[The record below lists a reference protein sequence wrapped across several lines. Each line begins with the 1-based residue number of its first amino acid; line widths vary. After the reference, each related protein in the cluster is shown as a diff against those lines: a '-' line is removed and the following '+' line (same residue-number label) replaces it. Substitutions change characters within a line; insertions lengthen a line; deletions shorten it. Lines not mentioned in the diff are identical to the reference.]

1 MNTFFTSDLHFGHA
15 NVIQYAGRPFKDAHE
30 MNEALVANWNAVVQP
45 DDEVY
50 VVGDFALCRK
60 EEAARLAERL
70 NGQKYLVR
78 GNHDREVPGK
88 AFGWIKDMHT
98 VKVPD
103 ADAPLGVQRIVL
115 CHYAMRVWDRC
126 HYGTWHLYG
135 HSHGSLPDDPGSL
148 SWDVGVDANGFVPL
162 GVPEIAAIMA
172 RKTFVPVDH
181 HRQRGEGKE
190 DAG

>member
-15 NVIQYAGRPFKDAHE
+15 NVIQYAGRPFKDVHE
-30 MNEALVANWNAVVQP
+30 MNEALVTNWNAGVQP
-45 DDEVY
+45 GDEVY

-60 EEAARLAERL
+60 EEAARFAERL

-78 GNHDREVPGK
+78 GNHDRDVSSK

-115 CHYAMRVWDRC
+115 CHYAMRVWDRA
-126 HYGTWHLYG
+126 HYGAWMLYG
-135 HSHGSLPDDPGSL
+135 HSHGNLADDPNALSL
-148 SWDVGVDANGFVPL
+148 DIGVDCWSYRPVAYG
-162 GVPEIAAIMA
+162 EIKERMKA
-172 RKTFVPVDH
+172 KTWKPVDH
-181 HRQRGEGKE
+181 HR
-190 DAG
+190 